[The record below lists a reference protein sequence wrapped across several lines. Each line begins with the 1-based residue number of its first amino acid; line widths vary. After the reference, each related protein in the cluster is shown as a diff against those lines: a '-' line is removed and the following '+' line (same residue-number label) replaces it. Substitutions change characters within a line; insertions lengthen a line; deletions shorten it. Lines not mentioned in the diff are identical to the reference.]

1 MCFHMETTE
10 LQAQLQVI
18 TAIAIGFR
26 WLNKYCN
33 LIFAVFYTLTYSNN
47 IST

>member
-1 MCFHMETTE
+1 MRFHMETTE

-18 TAIAIGFR
+18 TAIGFK